1 MIHED
6 EKEKVKNVSFF
17 FLLSLPLKSGQGD
30 NITLMQSG
38 RER

>member
-17 FLLSLPLKSGQGD
+17 FLLSLPLKSGQG
-30 NITLMQSG
+30 
-38 RER
+38 REG